1 MKTSFVNLRFICLSP
16 GLTVHL
22 PTLTDH
28 SAKTYTVHHITES
41 QSEDGGAEMV
51 LESVDATVAEPI
63 AITEIPTTTTATTTT
78 TTTTST
84 TTTST
89 ATPTT
94 ITTHR
99 APASERPAPTIV
111 LVLDNSNNNS
121 RPSLHRA
128 GTSKGSVFCHR
139 L

>member
-1 MKTSFVNLRFICLSP
+1 
-16 GLTVHL
+16 
-22 PTLTDH
+22 
-28 SAKTYTVHHITES
+28 
-41 QSEDGGAEMV
+41 MV
-51 LESVDATVAEPI
+51 LETVDDTVAEPV

-128 GTSKGSVFCHR
+128 GTCYSLSILLQAVTIVTKAKQQKMYVYV
-139 L
+139 